1 MRRWLYVVDE
11 EGREIRD
18 SRRSLDNIRDWRD
31 IHRIEGELRA
41 VMGEGCEMRDSQ
53 NDERAM

>member
-11 EGREIRD
+11 EGREIRG

-41 VMGEGCEMRDSQ
+41 VMGEGCEVRDSQ
-53 NDERAM
+53 PD